1 MVRVGMSDEDMR
13 DLVGGDAGGYE
24 SCLESGGAGEA
35 GSFLGVPALP
45 LGVRV
50 IEAGVI
56 EAGVYDDGG
65 GSETDV
71 DDVEAERNEA

>member
-50 IEAGVI
+50 IEAGV
-56 EAGVYDDGG
+56 YDDGG